1 MSLEAERLSE
11 KCRRSSEGCWL
22 VAASYRI
29 DPRSIHTSLFG
40 ICVGHSDTGTDVS
53 QGLGL
58 SFVIFIIP
66 MLRTFISFVYH
77 RPYLFLVNDSIIK
90 GKASVSSK

>member
-1 MSLEAERLSE
+1 MSLEGGNLSE
-11 KCRRSSEGCWL
+11 ERRSSSDGGWL
-22 VAASYRI
+22 VAASYRL

-40 ICVGHSDTGTDVS
+40 ICVGHSDTGTGVS

-58 SFVIFIIP
+58 SFVILIIS

-77 RPYLFLVNDSIIK
+77 RP
-90 GKASVSSK
+90 